1 MSNISTLSTQ
11 AVNEK
16 RAMTTNAQ
24 ALRKS
29 IPVRDID
36 IISESI
42 ISYQDR
48 YVEMTPKAFTQLMRL
63 IGMSKQFA
71 NQFEALFSPE
81 AKAKFI
87 NTMKNAMAANLNEI
101 TVVMSPLQKKIVG
114 FSKRAEEMISN
125 ERFLEI
131 AEGIIGDHDLDVT
144 NWSVNGDSGEV
155 SINAFNK
162 AAKFELGLGDEV
174 FTAGLTMKN
183 SPFGGIQVMPYV
195 NRLWCANGCTT
206 MEEADKYTLH
216 NLNRESMEP
225 FFQHL
230 SNLRKNGFMPT
241 NFKQNVNDAMNTP
254 ASLNEMER
262 AHRMIAP
269 IVGARADNWIP
280 LEAQQQAYRG
290 IGVNTNELS
299 LEQKKRSATDQSM
312 WSIINGVTH
321 VATHANDILLDTT
334 IDDSTASNLMVNA
347 GSLLS
352 KNFDMA
358 NEMPSPFSKNALNET
373 TQIGAILN

>member
-1 MSNISTLSTQ
+1 MSKINTLSTQ
-11 AVNEK
+11 LVNER

-24 ALRKS
+24 SLRKS
-29 IPVRDID
+29 VPVRDID

-42 ISYQDR
+42 ISYQGR

-71 NQFEALFSPE
+71 NQFEQLFSAE
-81 AKAKFI
+81 TKAKFI
-87 NTMKNAMAANLNEI
+87 NTMKNAMAANLNEV
-101 TVVMSPLQKKIVG
+101 TLVMSPIQKKIVG

-125 ERFLEI
+125 ERFLDL
-131 AEGIIGDHDLDVT
+131 AEGIIGDHGMQIT
-144 NWSVNGDSGEV
+144 NWSVDADTGGV
-155 SINAFNK
+155 SINAFNPK
-162 AAKFELGLGDEV
+162 AQFELGISDEV

-225 FFQHL
+225 FFNHL
-230 SNLRKNGFMPT
+230 SQLRKNGFVPT
-241 NFKQNVNDAMNTP
+241 NFKQNVKNAMDTP
-254 ASLNEMER
+254 ASLAEMER
-262 AHRMIAP
+262 AHRWIAP

-280 LEAQQQAYRG
+280 LEAQKQAYRG
-290 IGVNTNELS
+290 IGVDTNELS
-299 LEQKKRSATDQSM
+299 AEQKKRSKTDQSV
-312 WSIINGVTH
+312 WSVVNGITH
-321 VATHANDILLDTT
+321 VATHANDIMLDTT
-334 IDDSTASNLMVNA
+334 MKDSEAANLMVNA

-352 KNFDMA
+352 KDFDMA
-358 NEMPSPFSKNALNET
+358 NEMPSPFAKNVLKET
-373 TQIGAILN
+373 TQVGAILN

>member
-1 MSNISTLSTQ
+1 MSKINTLSTQ
-11 AVNEK
+11 LVNER

-24 ALRKS
+24 SLRKS
-29 IPVRDID
+29 VPVRDID

-42 ISYQDR
+42 ISYQGR

-71 NQFEALFSPE
+71 NQFEQLFSAE
-81 AKAKFI
+81 TKAKFI

-101 TVVMSPLQKKIVG
+101 TLVMSPIQKKIVG

-125 ERFLEI
+125 ERFLDL
-131 AEGIIGDHDLDVT
+131 AEGIIGDHGMQIT
-144 NWSVNGDSGEV
+144 NWSVDADTGGV
-155 SINAFNK
+155 SINAFNPK
-162 AAKFELGLGDEV
+162 AQFELGISDEV

-225 FFQHL
+225 FFNHL
-230 SNLRKNGFMPT
+230 SQLRKNGFVPT
-241 NFKQNVNDAMNTP
+241 NFKQNVKNAMDTP
-254 ASLNEMER
+254 ASLAEMER
-262 AHRMIAP
+262 AHRWIAP

-280 LEAQQQAYRG
+280 LEAQKQAYRG
-290 IGVNTNELS
+290 IGVDTNELS
-299 LEQKKRSATDQSM
+299 IEQKKRSKTDQSV
-312 WSIINGVTH
+312 WSVVNGVTH

-334 IDDSTASNLMVNA
+334 MKDSEASQLMVNA

-352 KNFDMA
+352 KDFDMA
-358 NEMPSPFSKNALNET
+358 NEMPSPFAKNVLNET
-373 TQIGAILN
+373 TQVGAILN

>member
-1 MSNISTLSTQ
+1 MSKITTLSPQIT
-11 AVNEK
+11 NER

-24 ALRKS
+24 SLRKS
-29 IPVRDID
+29 VPVRDID
-36 IISESI
+36 IISEGI
-42 ISYQDR
+42 LSYQGR

-71 NQFEALFSPE
+71 NQFEQLFSAE
-81 AKAKFI
+81 TKAKFI

-101 TVVMSPLQKKIVG
+101 TLVMSPLQKKIVG

-125 ERFLEI
+125 ERFLDL
-131 AEGIIGDHDLDVT
+131 AEGIIGDHGMQIT
-144 NWSVNGDSGEV
+144 NWSVDNETGGV
-155 SINAFNK
+155 SINAFNPK
-162 AAKFELGLGDEV
+162 AQFELGISDEV
-174 FTAGLTMKN
+174 FTAGLTLKN

-230 SNLRKNGFMPT
+230 SNLRKNGFVPT
-241 NFKQNVNDAMNTP
+241 NFKQNVTNAMNTP
-254 ASLNEMER
+254 ASLAEMER
-262 AHRMIAP
+262 AHKWIAP
-269 IVGARADNWIP
+269 IVGKRADNWIP
-280 LEAQQQAYRG
+280 LDAQKEAYKG
-290 IGVNTNELS
+290 IGVDTNELS
-299 LEQKKRSATDQSM
+299 MEQKKRSKTDQSV
-312 WSIINGVTH
+312 WSVVNGVTH

-334 IDDSTASNLMVNA
+334 MKDSEASQLMVNA

-352 KNFDMA
+352 KDFDMA
-358 NEMPSPFSKNALNET
+358 NEMPSPFAKNVLKET
-373 TQIGAILN
+373 TQIGSLLN

>member
-1 MSNISTLSTQ
+1 MSNITTLSPQIT
-11 AVNEK
+11 NER

-24 ALRKS
+24 SLRKS
-29 IPVRDID
+29 VPVRDID
-36 IISESI
+36 IISEGI
-42 ISYQDR
+42 ISYQGR

-71 NQFEALFSPE
+71 NQFEQLFNAE
-81 AKAKFI
+81 TKAKFI

-101 TVVMSPLQKKIVG
+101 TLVMSPIQKKIVG

-125 ERFLEI
+125 ERFLDL
-131 AEGIIGDHDLDVT
+131 AEGIIGDHGMQIT
-144 NWSVNGDSGEV
+144 NWSVDGETGGV
-155 SINAFNK
+155 SINAFNPK
-162 AAKFELGLGDEV
+162 AQFELGISDEV
-174 FTAGLTMKN
+174 FTAGLTLKN

-230 SNLRKNGFMPT
+230 SNLRKNGFVPT
-241 NFKQNVNDAMNTP
+241 NFKQNVTNAMNTP
-254 ASLNEMER
+254 ASLAEMER
-262 AHRMIAP
+262 AHRWIAP
-269 IVGARADNWIP
+269 IVGKRADNWIP
-280 LEAQQQAYRG
+280 LDAQKEAYKG
-290 IGVNTNELS
+290 IGVDTNELS
-299 LEQKKRSATDQSM
+299 MEQKKRSKTDQSV
-312 WSIINGVTH
+312 WSVVNGVTH

-334 IDDSTASNLMVNA
+334 MKDSEASQLMVNA

-352 KNFDMA
+352 KDFDMA
-358 NEMPSPFSKNALNET
+358 NEMPSPFAKNVLNET
-373 TQIGAILN
+373 TQIGSLLN

>member
-162 AAKFELGLGDEV
+162 AAKFELGFGDEV

>member
-1 MSNISTLSTQ
+1 MSKINTLSTQ
-11 AVNEK
+11 LVNER

-24 ALRKS
+24 SLRKS
-29 IPVRDID
+29 VPVRDID

-42 ISYQDR
+42 ISYQGR

-71 NQFEALFSPE
+71 NQFEQLFSAE
-81 AKAKFI
+81 TKAKFI

-101 TVVMSPLQKKIVG
+101 TLVMSPIQKKIVG

-125 ERFLEI
+125 ERFLDL
-131 AEGIIGDHDLDVT
+131 AEGIIDDHGMQIT
-144 NWSVNGDSGEV
+144 NWSVDADTGGV
-155 SINAFNK
+155 SINAFNPK
-162 AAKFELGLGDEV
+162 AQFELGISDEV

-225 FFQHL
+225 FFNHL
-230 SNLRKNGFMPT
+230 SQLRKNGFVPT
-241 NFKQNVNDAMNTP
+241 NFKQNVKNAMDTP
-254 ASLNEMER
+254 ASLAEMER
-262 AHRMIAP
+262 AHRWIAP

-280 LEAQQQAYRG
+280 LEAQKQAYRG
-290 IGVNTNELS
+290 IGVDTNELS
-299 LEQKKRSATDQSM
+299 IEQKKRSKTDQSV
-312 WSIINGVTH
+312 WSVVNGVTH
-321 VATHANDILLDTT
+321 VATHANDIMLDTT
-334 IDDSTASNLMVNA
+334 MKDSEASQLMVNA

-352 KNFDMA
+352 KDFDMA
-358 NEMPSPFSKNALNET
+358 NEMPSPFAKNVLNET
-373 TQIGAILN
+373 TQVGAILN

>member
-1 MSNISTLSTQ
+1 MSKINTLSTQ
-11 AVNEK
+11 LVNER

-24 ALRKS
+24 SLRKS
-29 IPVRDID
+29 VPVRDID

-42 ISYQDR
+42 ISYQGR

-71 NQFEALFSPE
+71 NQFEQLFSAE
-81 AKAKFI
+81 TKAKFI
-87 NTMKNAMAANLNEI
+87 NTMKNAMAANLNEV
-101 TVVMSPLQKKIVG
+101 TLVMSPIQKKIVG

-125 ERFLEI
+125 ERFLDL
-131 AEGIIGDHDLDVT
+131 AEGIIGDHGMQIT
-144 NWSVNGDSGEV
+144 NWSVDADTGGV
-155 SINAFNK
+155 SINAFNPK
-162 AAKFELGLGDEV
+162 AQFELGISDEV

-225 FFQHL
+225 FFNHL
-230 SNLRKNGFMPT
+230 SQLRKNGFVPT
-241 NFKQNVNDAMNTP
+241 NFKQNVKNAMDTP
-254 ASLNEMER
+254 ASLAEMER
-262 AHRMIAP
+262 AHRWIAP

-280 LEAQQQAYRG
+280 LEAQKQAYRG
-290 IGVNTNELS
+290 IGVDTNELS
-299 LEQKKRSATDQSM
+299 IEQKKRSKTDQSV
-312 WSIINGVTH
+312 WSVVNGVTH

-334 IDDSTASNLMVNA
+334 MKDSEASNLMVNA

-352 KNFDMA
+352 KDFDMA
-358 NEMPSPFSKNALNET
+358 NEMPSPFAKNVLNET
-373 TQIGAILN
+373 TQVGAILN

>member
-1 MSNISTLSTQ
+1 MSKINTLSTQ
-11 AVNEK
+11 LVNER

-24 ALRKS
+24 SLRKS
-29 IPVRDID
+29 VPVRDID

-42 ISYQDR
+42 ISYQGR

-71 NQFEALFSPE
+71 NQFEQLFSAE
-81 AKAKFI
+81 TKAKFI
-87 NTMKNAMAANLNEI
+87 NTMKNAMAANLNEV
-101 TVVMSPLQKKIVG
+101 TLVMSPIQKKIVG

-125 ERFLEI
+125 ERFLDL
-131 AEGIIGDHDLDVT
+131 AEGIIGDHGMQIT
-144 NWSVNGDSGEV
+144 NWSVDADTGGV
-155 SINAFNK
+155 SINAFNPK
-162 AAKFELGLGDEV
+162 AQFELGISDEV

-225 FFQHL
+225 FFNHL
-230 SNLRKNGFMPT
+230 SQLRKNGFVPT
-241 NFKQNVNDAMNTP
+241 NFKQNVKNAMDTP
-254 ASLNEMER
+254 ASLAEMER
-262 AHRMIAP
+262 AHRWIAP

-280 LEAQQQAYRG
+280 LEAQKQAYKG
-290 IGVNTNELS
+290 IGVDTNELS
-299 LEQKKRSATDQSM
+299 MEQKKRSKTDQSV
-312 WSIINGVTH
+312 WSVVNGVTH
-321 VATHANDILLDTT
+321 VATHANDIMLDTT
-334 IDDSTASNLMVNA
+334 MKDSEAANLMVNA

-352 KNFDMA
+352 KDFDMA
-358 NEMPSPFSKNALNET
+358 NEMPSPFAKNVLNET
-373 TQIGAILN
+373 TQVGAILN

>member
-11 AVNEK
+11 LVNER

-24 ALRKS
+24 SLRKS
-29 IPVRDID
+29 VPVRDID
-36 IISESI
+36 IISEGI
-42 ISYQDR
+42 ISYQGR

-71 NQFEALFSPE
+71 NQFEQLFSAE
-81 AKAKFI
+81 TKAKFI

-101 TVVMSPLQKKIVG
+101 TLVMSPLQKKIVG

-125 ERFLEI
+125 ERFLDL
-131 AEGIIGDHDLDVT
+131 AEGIIGDHGMQIT
-144 NWSVNGDSGEV
+144 NWSVDGENGGV
-155 SINAFNK
+155 SINAFNPK
-162 AAKFELGLGDEV
+162 AQFDIGISDEV
-174 FTAGLTMKN
+174 FTAGLTLKN

-225 FFQHL
+225 FFNHL
-230 SNLRKNGFMPT
+230 SQLRKNGFVPT
-241 NFKQNVNDAMNTP
+241 NFKQNVKDAMNTP

-269 IVGARADNWIP
+269 IVGKRADNWIP
-280 LEAQQQAYRG
+280 LEAQQMAYKG
-290 IGVNTNELS
+290 IGVDTSELS
-299 LEQKKRSATDQSM
+299 TEQKKRSKTDQSM

-334 IDDSTASNLMVNA
+334 IDDSQAANLMVSA

-352 KNFDMA
+352 KDFDMA
-358 NEMPSPFSKNALNET
+358 NEMPSPFGKNVLNET
-373 TQIGAILN
+373 TQIGSMLN

>member
-11 AVNEK
+11 VTNER

-29 IPVRDID
+29 VPVRDID
-36 IISESI
+36 IISEGI
-42 ISYQDR
+42 ISYQGR

-71 NQFEALFSPE
+71 NQFEQLFNAE
-81 AKAKFI
+81 TKAKFI

-101 TVVMSPLQKKIVG
+101 TLVMSPIQKKIVG

-125 ERFLEI
+125 ERFLDL
-131 AEGIIGDHDLDVT
+131 AEGIIGDHGMQIT
-144 NWSVNGDSGEV
+144 NWSVDGETGGV
-155 SINAFNK
+155 SINAFNPK
-162 AAKFELGLGDEV
+162 AQFDIGISDEV
-174 FTAGLTMKN
+174 FTAGLTLKN

-230 SNLRKNGFMPT
+230 SNLRKNGFVPT
-241 NFKQNVNDAMNTP
+241 DFKQNVTNAMNTH
-254 ASLNEMER
+254 ASLAEMER
-262 AHRMIAP
+262 AHKWIAP
-269 IVGARADNWIP
+269 IVGKRADNWIP
-280 LEAQQQAYRG
+280 LDAQKEAYKG
-290 IGVNTNELS
+290 IGVDTNELS
-299 LEQKKRSATDQSM
+299 MEQKKRSKTDQSV
-312 WSIINGVTH
+312 WSVINGVTH

-334 IDDSTASNLMVNA
+334 MKDSEASQLMVNA

-352 KNFDMA
+352 KDFDMA
-358 NEMPSPFSKNALNET
+358 NEMPSPFAKNVLKET
-373 TQIGAILN
+373 TQIGSLLN

>member
-1 MSNISTLSTQ
+1 MSNITTLSPQIT
-11 AVNEK
+11 NER

-24 ALRKS
+24 SLRKS
-29 IPVRDID
+29 VPVRDID
-36 IISESI
+36 IISEGI
-42 ISYQDR
+42 LSYQGR

-71 NQFEALFSPE
+71 NQFEQLFNAE
-81 AKAKFI
+81 TKAKFI

-101 TVVMSPLQKKIVG
+101 TLIMSPIQKKIVG

-125 ERFLEI
+125 ERFLDL
-131 AEGIIGDHDLDVT
+131 AEGIIGDHGMQIT
-144 NWSVNGDSGEV
+144 NWSVDGETGGV
-155 SINAFNK
+155 SINAFNPK
-162 AAKFELGLGDEV
+162 AQFDIGISDEV
-174 FTAGLTMKN
+174 FTAGLTLKN

-230 SNLRKNGFMPT
+230 SNLRKNGFVPT
-241 NFKQNVNDAMNTP
+241 DFKQNVTNAMNTP
-254 ASLNEMER
+254 ASLMEMER
-262 AHRMIAP
+262 AHRWIAP
-269 IVGARADNWIP
+269 IVGKRADNWIP
-280 LEAQQQAYRG
+280 LDAQKEAYKG
-290 IGVNTNELS
+290 IGVDTNELS
-299 LEQKKRSATDQSM
+299 AEQKKRSKTDQSV
-312 WSIINGVTH
+312 WSVINGVTH

-334 IDDSTASNLMVNA
+334 MKDSEASQLMVNA

-352 KNFDMA
+352 KDFDMA
-358 NEMPSPFSKNALNET
+358 NEMPSPFAKNVLKET
-373 TQIGAILN
+373 TQIGSLLN